1 LYFLNLFL
9 FLFIKILQT
18 ELRDTEQSVQ
28 LIESEKK
35 DLQDERQNLMKLRA
49 QLEITVKELEDSQL
63 TEDEYQVIMEIERE
77 REPRKETQY
86 EIIEQC
92 RHSTCKS
99 RE

>member
-1 LYFLNLFL
+1 
-9 FLFIKILQT
+9 
-18 ELRDTEQSVQ
+18 LRDTEQSVQ

-35 DLQDERQNLMKLRA
+35 DLQDEREHLMKLRA

-63 TEDEYQVIMEIERE
+63 TEDEYQVMMEIERE
-77 REPRKETQY
+77 LRKETQH
-86 EIIEQC
+86 EMIEQC